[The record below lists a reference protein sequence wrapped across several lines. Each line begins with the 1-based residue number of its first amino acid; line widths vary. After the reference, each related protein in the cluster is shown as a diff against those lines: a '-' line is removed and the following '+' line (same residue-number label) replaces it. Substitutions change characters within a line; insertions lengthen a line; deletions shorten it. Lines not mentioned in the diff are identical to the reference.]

1 MRAEAA
7 AWLARL
13 HADNKT
19 RADECAFRAW
29 LAAAPEHATA
39 FEALTETWDV
49 SGAAWTEPVIPHQP
63 VATTRRRALLAGAAS
78 AAAAALGFTVW
89 QSAYAGVYET
99 ATGEQKHI
107 VLADGTQVFLDTDTR
122 IQASFDNRTRFV
134 SLERGRCNFNVMDND
149 ERPFVVDATTTRVV
163 AGHTDFDVRRDD
175 DSVCV
180 VVMQGTAT
188 ATAPNDRRHIEL
200 KRGDRLVVN
209 ATLGRI
215 DRPNLAPLLAWQT
228 GQAVFDNETVTAA
241 VREMNRYSVVK
252 LEILDPAVAHMRI
265 SGVYRVGDN
274 AAFARSVAA
283 LLPVTLEFTNDQVRL
298 SADAARAKKT

>member
-39 FEALTETWDV
+39 FEAVTETWDV
-49 SGAAWTEPVIPHQP
+49 AGAAWTEPVVLHQP
-63 VATTRRRALLAGAAS
+63 VKTTRRRALLAGAAS
-78 AAAAALGFTVW
+78 AAAAGLGLTVW

-122 IQASFDNRTRFV
+122 IQASFDSRTRFV
-134 SLERGRCNFNVMDND
+134 SLERGRCNFNVMDSD
-149 ERPFVVDATTTRVV
+149 DRPFVVDATTARVV

-175 DSVCV
+175 ASVCV

-188 ATAPNDRRHIEL
+188 ATATSDRRHIEL
-200 KRGDRLVVN
+200 KRGDRLVAN
-209 ATLGRI
+209 ATLERI
-215 DRPNLAPLLAWQT
+215 DHPNLTPLLAWQT
-228 GQAVFDNETVTAA
+228 GQAVFDNETVNTA
-241 VREMNRYSVVK
+241 VHEMNRYSVVK
-252 LEILDPAVAHMRI
+252 LEILDPAVARMRI

-283 LLPVTLEFTNDQVRL
+283 LLPVTLEFTSDQVRL

>member
-13 HADNKT
+13 HADNKS

-39 FEALTETWDV
+39 FEAVTETWDV
-49 SGAAWTEPVIPHQP
+49 SGAAWAEPLALHHP
-63 VATTRRRALLAGAAS
+63 VATTRRRALLGGIAGAV
-78 AAAAALGFTVW
+78 AAGVGISVW

-107 VLADGTQVFLDTDTR
+107 VLTDGTQVFLDTDTR
-122 IQASFDNRTRFV
+122 IQAAYDSRTRFV
-134 SLERGRCNFNVMDND
+134 SLERGRCNFNVMESD
-149 ERPFVVDATTTRVV
+149 ERPFVVDATSARIV

-175 DSVCV
+175 DAVCV
-180 VVMQGTAT
+180 VVMQGTAAVT
-188 ATAPNDRRHIEL
+188 ATNGRRRIEL
-200 KRGDRLVVN
+200 KRGDRLVAN
-209 ATLGRI
+209 ATLGRV
-215 DRPNLAPLLAWQT
+215 DQPNLTPLLAWQT
-228 GQAVFDNETVTAA
+228 GQAVFDNETMTAA
-241 VREMNRYSVVK
+241 VHEMNRYSAVK

-274 AAFARSVAA
+274 AAFAHSVAA
-283 LLPVTLEFTNDQVRL
+283 LLPVTLEFASDRVRL
-298 SADAARAKKT
+298 SADAARVKRA